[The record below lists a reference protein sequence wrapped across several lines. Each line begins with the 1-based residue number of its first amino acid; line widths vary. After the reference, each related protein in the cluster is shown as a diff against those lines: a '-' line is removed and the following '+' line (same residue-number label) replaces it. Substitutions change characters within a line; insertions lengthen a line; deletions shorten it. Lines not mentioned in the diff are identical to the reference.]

1 MTRESSKT
9 AEITEP
15 QIIADA
21 DGTERFAVLPI
32 DEYRRLVAALEDA
45 EDLAAADRARGQPG
59 LSMTQFQRIR
69 DGEHPLRVWR
79 EALGRS
85 VAQLAA
91 QAGVAEHVIRDIE
104 LGRAE
109 GRARSLAAL
118 AQALG
123 LEVENLLGPAR

>member
-1 MTRESSKT
+1 MTREPTNT

-79 EALGRS
+79 EASGRS
-85 VAQLAA
+85 VARLAA

-104 LGRAE
+104 LGRA
-109 GRARSLAAL
+109 RSLAAL
-118 AQALG
+118 AQALD
-123 LEVENLLGPAR
+123 LDVENLLAPAR